1 MRADARQAWHRVHTM
16 TTTPTTTG
24 AAPARH
30 DRAAPTAGAPTVGR
44 LAGIDVA
51 RAVALL
57 GMVTVHFGPDREV
70 GSGLD
75 AFVYHSFY
83 GKASVLFALVAGVG
97 VGLMCRRD
105 PPLVVRVR
113 MLYRAL
119 WLIPVGLALQ
129 RLDHPVA
136 VILQYYGLYF
146 VGAIPFVGRRRRTL
160 LAGAALTLLAGSAT
174 VLWALVNRPDWM
186 VRMGGQAPLD
196 PFGDL
201 VLGGY
206 YPAITWVPVLAFGM
220 WLAQLDLRSGRAQ
233 AAMVVGGAATLAVT
247 RWVGVTVATAW
258 DLDVTRGSWGYA
270 AAVSGHS
277 EMPLAVLGAVGFATA
292 VIGAGLAVAA
302 RWPRLSHPMAALGR
316 LALSIYVGHLL
327 VYAWVPDLFPA
338 TTVPQGIRHVL
349 WFGVATAAFSTL
361 WLWIFPRGP
370 LEAVVRWP
378 WQRVAVRLRRIA
390 AGAEGT
396 PPP

>member
-1 MRADARQAWHRVHTM
+1 MPTAWHRVPTM
-16 TTTPTTTG
+16 TTSPTTTG
-24 AAPARH
+24 TRRPSHDGTAATSAAPSVR
-30 DRAAPTAGAPTVGR
+30 R

-57 GMVTVHFGPDREV
+57 GMVTVHFGPGREV
-70 GSGLD
+70 GEGVD

-97 VGLMCRRD
+97 VGLMSRRD
-105 PPLVVRVR
+105 PPPVVWVR
-113 MLYRAL
+113 LLYRAA

-160 LAGAALTLLAGSAT
+160 LAGAGLSLLAGSAI
-174 VLWALVNRPDWM
+174 VLWALVARPDWM
-186 VRMGGQAPLD
+186 VRLGGQAPLD

-206 YPAITWVPVLAFGM
+206 YPAITWVPVLVFGM
-220 WLAQLDLRSGRAQ
+220 WLGQIDLRARRTRAM
-233 AAMVVGGAATLAVT
+233 MVVGGAAALAVT
-247 RWVGVTVATAW
+247 RWVGVATASTW

-270 AAVSGHS
+270 AAVTGHS

-292 VIGAGLAVAA
+292 VTGAALALADW
-302 RWPRLSHPMAALGR
+302 WPRLTHPMAAQGR
-316 LALSIYVGHLL
+316 LALSVYVGHLL

-349 WFGVATAAFSTL
+349 WFGVATVTFSTL
-361 WLWIFPRGP
+361 WLWVFPRGP

-378 WQRVAVRLRRIA
+378 WERVAN
-390 AGAEGT
+390 
-396 PPP
+396 